1 MSVNDVAIV
10 GMECVLPGACDLAH
24 YWDNLVEGVDAI
36 GTVPPGRLNGRDRL
50 PPALTGLIP
59 CNRGGFIPSEF
70 RFNPLR
76 FGIMPSIVP
85 HGDPDQFLMLHVIAG
100 ALDDAGVA
108 ADAPVRQRTDV
119 IVGRGGYITN
129 KISELYYRSDLLAH
143 LLHFLA
149 QRFPELSPDELAQ
162 VAEELRSTAP
172 GNDADSLTTSISNLT
187 ASRAA
192 NRLDLRGAAYVID
205 AACASSLLA
214 VEQGVQR
221 LRSGLSDLAVAG
233 GIFLCQTPTF
243 WLMFTQLG
251 AMSSTAHIRPFDRR
265 ADGVLIGEGAGA
277 VVLKRLADA
286 QRDGDRVYAVIKGV
300 GTSCDGRDTHILTS
314 SSRGQVAA
322 LENAYADAQ
331 LDPASI
337 GYLEAHGTATPA
349 GDLAELRTIK
359 QFYGLRGRHPTP
371 RAMGS
376 VKSMLG
382 HTMPAAGIAALIK
395 TALALSNKCLPPSLH
410 CDEPHAELADA
421 PFYVNRETRP
431 WIHARGRDPRRAGVN
446 AFGFGGINAH
456 VVLEEVPETSAQDVA
471 PLRARP
477 ICAGGRRD
485 SELIVFSAAS
495 VAALCSRIDRVANFL
510 AAATT
515 PPALA
520 DVAATAATEVDFA
533 HPHKLALV
541 CRDLDDL
548 RRLLATVREQLATSP
563 EPLEETEEIYYAAA
577 ADRAEGRIAG
587 IFPGMGFPGLIGNY
601 PAHLMT
607 LCRHLPEVR
616 RLFDAAELRD
626 EHPEDPIPTSL
637 IFFPPSLLPDEVQTQ
652 LRARIAAMKALDAEH
667 LNVPAWERNIAAS
680 CVTFTNWVSW
690 LLLKRLEV
698 PVDMLCGQSQGE
710 IAAMCAGGIVDFDL
724 VMPRLW
730 QAVAV
735 SPVHAA
741 TGRLAF
747 IGANEERIVPY
758 LNTHPDTAIAIH
770 VAPQM
775 LILGGPDA
783 EVIEISEQLRAEG
796 VITQVLPY
804 PPIHTPRV
812 SAVREELSRLIDMNV
827 EIRRPTLAVYS
838 AITSDLFPA
847 DDNAIRELAMNNLDR
862 PVRFWQTVHRMY
874 DDGARLFLQV
884 GGGTLA
890 ANIKSILPR
899 NDILGTAVDLDHR
912 DPITQLHHMCATL
925 FTRGYRFKLGAL
937 DEGRRLQHLDFD
949 NPAGPSPT
957 QQMLLPLQMDWTA
970 IPAVATHGGSLPAET
985 TEELPADAIP
995 VADIAAEEPP
1005 ADETPLGFETASESV
1020 DSDDAVLDVPDDAV
1034 SSAGPVLP
1042 MLGEVVH
1049 YEPDVEVLT
1058 RRLLDLD
1065 EDLHLHDHVLI
1076 NANSGKAVENRG
1088 PVLPMAMILEVAAET
1103 AACLAPGLGLIGFE
1117 RVAAERWI
1125 ELRDTRTLQLEVHG
1139 QVEAIDPESGLRRI
1153 AVEVRSD
1160 GRRSATAVA
1169 LFAAAYP
1176 NQLQIQFSP
1185 LTNPRPWPLVPAE
1198 MYDRYMFHGPL
1209 YHCVTQLC
1217 EMGDQGL
1224 TGEVT
1229 VQPKD
1234 ALYASTRTP
1243 QMLTDPVV
1251 FDGVLQL
1258 VAMWVMT
1265 QGPFLM
1271 PSKIGRLEFFGPTPP
1286 PGTCVPVRA
1295 EVRSMNYAQRTVTS
1309 DCEIGD
1315 GQGGVWYRM
1324 EGVSEWMYD
1333 YSPALLEIQ
1342 RHPER
1347 RHVATPLPLGGVSP
1361 SAVAVV
1367 LPRNELRHAT
1377 TDWLGRLF
1385 LHQHEWEYLEQL
1397 SPPSYRWQWLMERI
1411 AVKDA
1416 ARLHLAQRM
1425 GAEMVHPA
1433 WLLVTADPTGR
1444 ACLMPLE
1451 GWPPMPSVSFAYTAG
1466 CAIAIAADCACGID
1480 AELCTRELD
1489 PTTFAGPEELDLLAE
1504 AEQTAPDQFWPARL
1518 YAAKRAAAKALAG
1531 QWSGQTDEFQAID
1544 VEPQGQI
1551 LLSHRASATT
1561 HAVATLRHENLIVAY
1576 ASLFCSGPQLP
1587 TLDMADGESAE
1598 EEPRDNL

>member
-1 MSVNDVAIV
+1 MSSNDVAII
-10 GMECVLPGACDLAH
+10 GMDCVLPGACDLAQ

-36 GTVPPGRLNGRDRL
+36 SDVPAGRLNGRDRL
-50 PPALTGLIP
+50 PAALTSLIP
-59 CNRGGFIPSEF
+59 CNRGGFIPRAF

-108 ADAPVRQRTDV
+108 ADAPARQHTDV

-129 KISELYYRSDLLAH
+129 KISELYYRSDLLGH

-149 QRFPELSPDELAQ
+149 RRFPELSPDELAQ

-187 ASRAA
+187 ASRTA

-205 AACASSLLA
+205 AACASALLA

-221 LRSGLSDLAVAG
+221 LRAGLSDLAVAG

-243 WLMFTQLG
+243 WLLFTQLG
-251 AMSSTAHIRPFDRR
+251 AMSSAGRIRPFDRR

-322 LENAYADAQ
+322 LQNAYADAQ
-331 LDPASI
+331 LDPATI

-359 QFYGLRGRHPTP
+359 QFYGRRGPHPSA

-431 WIHARGRDPRRAGVN
+431 WIHPRGRHPRRAGVS

-456 VVLEEVPETSAQDVA
+456 VVLEEVPETTAEGVVS
-471 PLRARP
+471 PLARP
-477 ICAGGRRD
+477 ICVGGQRD
-485 SELIVFSAAS
+485 SELVVFSADS
-495 VAALCSRIDRVANFL
+495 VAALSTRLDRVFHFL
-510 AAATT
+510 ATVAT

-520 DVAATAATEVDFA
+520 DVAATTATEIDFA
-533 HPHKLALV
+533 HPHKLALL
-541 CRDLDDL
+541 CHDLDEL
-548 RRLLATVREQLATSP
+548 SRVLTAVREQLATSP
-563 EPLEETEEIYYAAA
+563 EPLDETEQIYYSAS
-577 ADRAEGRIAG
+577 ADRPTGQIAG

-607 LCRHLPEVR
+607 LCRHVPEVR

-626 EHPEDPIPTSL
+626 EHREDPVPTSL

-667 LNVPAWERNIAAS
+667 LNVAPWERNIAAS

-690 LLLKRLEV
+690 RLLKRLEV

-710 IAAMCAGGIVDFDL
+710 IAAMCAGGIVDFAL

-730 QAVAV
+730 QALAI

-747 IGANEERIVPY
+747 IGVSEDRVAPY
-758 LNTHPDTAIAIH
+758 LHTHPNTAIAIH

-783 EVIEISEQLRAEG
+783 EVVEICEQLRTEG

-812 SAVREELSRLIDMNV
+812 SAVREELTRLIDMNV
-827 EIRRPTLAVYS
+827 EIRRPTVAVYS
-838 AITSDLFPA
+838 AITSDLFPTV
-847 DDNAIRELAMNNLDR
+847 DEEIRALAMSNLDR

-874 DDGARLFLQV
+874 DDGARMFLQV

-912 DPITQLHHMCATL
+912 DPITQLHHLCARL

-937 DEGRRLQHLDFD
+937 DEGRRIQHLDFD
-949 NPAGPSPT
+949 HPVSPAPP

-970 IPAVATHGGSLPAET
+970 IPAVATDGTSLPAAPT
-985 TEELPADAIP
+985 PTSPADDVP
-995 VADIAAEEPP
+995 AAETPTSSAAVPEPVV
-1005 ADETPLGFETASESV
+1005 AGDTSA
-1020 DSDDAVLDVPDDAV
+1020 A
-1034 SSAGPVLP
+1034 AGPVLP
-1042 MLGEVVH
+1042 MLGEVVR

-1058 RRLLDLD
+1058 RRRLDLN

-1076 NANSGKAVENRG
+1076 SASSGKAVEHRG

-1103 AACLAPGLGLIGFE
+1103 AACLAPGLGLVGFE
-1117 RVAAERWI
+1117 HVVAERWI

-1139 QVEAIDPESGLRRI
+1139 VVESVDAGSGLRRI

-1160 GRRSATAVA
+1160 GHRSAVAVV

-1176 NQLQIQFSP
+1176 HQLQLPFSP
-1185 LTNPRPWPLVPAE
+1185 LANPRPWPLTPAE

-1224 TGEVT
+1224 TGEIT
-1229 VQPKD
+1229 VQAKGT
-1234 ALYASTRTP
+1234 LYASTQAP

-1265 QGPFLM
+1265 HGPFLM
-1271 PSKIGRLEFFGPTPP
+1271 PAKIGRLEFFGPTPP
-1286 PGTCVPVRA
+1286 PGTRVPVQA
-1295 EVRSMNYAQRTVTS
+1295 EIRSMNYAQRTVTS
-1309 DCEIGD
+1309 DCEVGD

-1347 RHVATPLPLGGVSP
+1347 RHVATPLAIGGVSP
-1361 SAVAVV
+1361 TTVAVV

-1416 ARLHLAQRM
+1416 ARLHLASRM
-1425 GAEMVHPA
+1425 DAEMAHPA
-1433 WLLVTADPTGR
+1433 WLQVTADPTGR
-1444 ACLMPLE
+1444 ACLVPLE
-1451 GWPPMPSVSFAYTAG
+1451 GWPPMPAVSFAYADG
-1466 CAIAIAADCACGID
+1466 CALAMAAESACGID
-1480 AELCTRELD
+1480 AEPCTRDVE
-1489 PTTFAGPEELDLLAE
+1489 PTTFATPEEIDLLAGAE
-1504 AEQTAPDQFWPARL
+1504 AAVPDQFWPARL

-1561 HAVATLRHENLIVAY
+1561 HTVATLRHESLVIAY
-1576 ASLFCSGPQLP
+1576 ASLDCSGPQSP
-1587 TLDMADGESAE
+1587 APDMASGETPE
-1598 EEPRDNL
+1598 EEPRDNS